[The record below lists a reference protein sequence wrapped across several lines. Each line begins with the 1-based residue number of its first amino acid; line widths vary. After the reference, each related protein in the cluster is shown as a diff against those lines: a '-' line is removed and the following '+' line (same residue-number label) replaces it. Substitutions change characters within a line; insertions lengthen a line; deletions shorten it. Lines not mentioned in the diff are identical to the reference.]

1 MALDTLP
8 PWLNV
13 QPHDFL
19 NAASS
24 GLQTGLHI
32 ADMQNMAS
40 ERAAS
45 REAEAQRQSD
55 AHALAIWEMQ
65 NRMQMERE
73 RAAAEMEQ
81 QKATQD
87 ALAQYR
93 SGELELGRGRLADSQ
108 KYHEGL
114 VASKGEIESRKQAAQ
129 QAFAK
134 AYQDNMAKGNV
145 KPGEAYQ
152 AALLQSPDLLSATT
166 LQGAF
171 GAKERPDPQQAFGKL
186 MAGRAYGALAAAEKA
201 YRAAMP
207 GSLDRD
213 EAAKDIKRATEAYSQ
228 YAGMATNAPSAAT
241 GSAQEVTRLTKD
253 GRQAIFDAS
262 TKKFL
267 RFADEMSDEANNI
280 PSTAGQLDTTDELD
294 QEE

>member
-45 REAEAQRQSD
+45 REAESQRQSD

-65 NRMQMERE
+65 NRMAMERE

-81 QKATQD
+81 QKANRD
-87 ALAQYR
+87 ALTAYR
-93 SGELELGRGRLADSQ
+93 SGELDVQRGRLADSQ
-108 KYHEGL
+108 KYHEGMIT
-114 VASKGEIESRKQAAQ
+114 SKGEIESRKQAAQ

-134 AYQDNMAKGNV
+134 AYQDNTTKGM

-152 AALLQSPDLLSATT
+152 GALLQSPDLLSATT
-166 LQGAF
+166 LQGGF

-186 MAGRAYGALAAAEKA
+186 MAGRAYGALSAAKKA
-201 YRAAMP
+201 YQASVP
-207 GSLDRD
+207 GSADRD
-213 EAAKDIKRATEAYSQ
+213 EAAKDIENATKAFTQ

-262 TKKFL
+262 SKKFL
-267 RFADEMSDEANNI
+267 RFADEV
-280 PSTAGQLDTTDELD
+280 PSTAGQLDATDELD